1 MKLTMTA
8 RFDVANGSPEPST
21 GEEQESFDLESFLDQ
36 VLEELLRLE
45 GVEDSTMSA
54 SLAEGTVTI
63 MVTVDAPLPELA
75 TYVGM
80 SAIRAAFHA
89 AGASTPDWPTF
100 HDLSIGTEL
109 VGADQ

>member
-1 MKLTMTA
+1 MSKLTMTA
-8 RFDVANGSPEPST
+8 RFGVTKDGPAST
-21 GEEQESFDLESFLDQ
+21 SEDLESFLDQ

-45 GVEDSTMSA
+45 GVEDSTMTA
-54 SLAEGTVTI
+54 SLADRTVTI
-63 MVTVDAPLPELA
+63 MVTVDTALPELA

>member
-1 MKLTMTA
+1 MSRLTMAA
-8 RFDVANGSPEPST
+8 RFSVAQEGSAST
-21 GEEQESFDLESFLDQ
+21 SEDLESFLDQ
-36 VLEELLRLE
+36 VLEELLRLD

-54 SLAEGTVTI
+54 SLADRTVTI
-63 MVTVDAPLPELA
+63 MVTVEQSLPELA

-89 AGASTPDWPTF
+89 AGASTPDGPMF

-109 VGADQ
+109 VGSDQ

>member
-1 MKLTMTA
+1 MLGGAMKLTMVA
-8 RFDVANGSPEPST
+8 RFDVTRDGPGPAE
-21 GEEQESFDLESFLDQ
+21 DLESFLDR

-45 GVEDSTMSA
+45 GVEDSTVSA
-54 SLAEGTVTI
+54 SLAKETVTI
-63 MVTVDAPLPELA
+63 MVTVDTPLPELA

-109 VGADQ
+109 VGAD

>member
-1 MKLTMTA
+1 MSKLTMTA
-8 RFDVANGSPEPST
+8 RFDVSADGPAST
-21 GEEQESFDLESFLDQ
+21 SEDLESFLDQ

-54 SLAEGTVTI
+54 SLANRTVTI
-63 MVTVDAPLPELA
+63 MVTVDTSLPELA
-75 TYVGM
+75 TFAGM

-89 AGASTPDWPTF
+89 AGASTPDWPLF